1 MFVRILFFL
10 CIISQFH
17 PTNANAFTIVHDTI
31 FDAEVQMFFLHED
44 SGYDYWISREGKKYL
59 LCNDL
64 RNAEAL
70 FDAKAL
76 DLREEKELSKSLVN
90 ILTNREN
97 KLQFP
102 QLEHLALPEGIL
114 NLPVGLQNLSSLK
127 GLYMNFGNIH
137 LYPKDFKILPSVEIL
152 FIKGSLIKKSLFL
165 NKRNRIQYNVITGE
179 VFVDITAGEK
189 YADFAKKCRIKE
201 SQLREYN
208 AIPPFLVTAASNMQ
222 LLIMR
227 TNLKMSELAQTLK
240 LDKNVVIDE
249 ITGAISVNQ
258 EMGLLDNIAKKYQI
272 SVEDLREM
280 NKIPVKH
287 SVLRGN
293 KPLII
298 GYVMDKLYYN
308 NSFDS
313 EPQKS
318 LFYFFPNLR
327 ELDISFNL
335 LEKLPDELFLLN
347 KLEYLNVSFNDI
359 ANLLDLKRLKNLK
372 KLIIKTRLGFA
383 NQVLSDDDL
392 KKLKAALPNC
402 QIIY

>member
-1 MFVRILFFL
+1 
-10 CIISQFH
+10 
-17 PTNANAFTIVHDTI
+17 
-31 FDAEVQMFFLHED
+31 MFFLHED